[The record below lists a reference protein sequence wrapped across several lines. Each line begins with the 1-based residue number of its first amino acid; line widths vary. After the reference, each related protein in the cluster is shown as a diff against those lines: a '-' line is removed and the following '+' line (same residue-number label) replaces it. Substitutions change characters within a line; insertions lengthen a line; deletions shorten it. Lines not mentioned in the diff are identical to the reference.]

1 MGQIL
6 IGRYARE
13 LNLDVIHDPTGVS
26 PLAFTRSPTVT
37 VTTVHDVFAWSI
49 PGYSSFL
56 DNLIYKH
63 WLNQRNARTDATIT
77 VSNQSCTDIMQ
88 YLRTQPERMHII
100 PYGVS
105 NLFQPLAAELV
116 EPIVRGRFNIRMPY
130 VLYVGSL
137 TERKNL
143 IRLLRAFAK
152 IQHRCP
158 DYLLVLA
165 GPRSWK
171 QSPIESAV
179 KELNLSE
186 RVQLTG
192 PVTDH
197 ELPALYNGASLFAFP
212 SLYEGFGLPV
222 LEAMACGTPVV
233 TSNTSSLPEVAGD
246 AAILVDPTNVEQIAE
261 AMWLVLSQPALAAA
275 LREKGLARAA
285 QFTWERTAR
294 ETAAVYSRALES
306 SG

>member
-1 MGQIL
+1 
-6 IGRYARE
+6 
-13 LNLDVIHDPTGVS
+13 
-26 PLAFTRSPTVT
+26 
-37 VTTVHDVFAWSI
+37 
-49 PGYSSFL
+49 
-56 DNLIYKH
+56 
-63 WLNQRNARTDATIT
+63 
-77 VSNQSCTDIMQ
+77 
-88 YLRTQPERMHII
+88 MHII

-105 NLFQPLAAELV
+105 KLFQPLAAELV
-116 EPIVRGRFNIRMPY
+116 ESIVRDRFNIRKPY

-143 IRLLRAFAK
+143 VRLLRAFAK
-152 IQHRCP
+152 IHHRCP
-158 DYLLVLA
+158 EYLLVLA

-171 QSPIESAV
+171 QSPIESTV
-179 KELNLSE
+179 KELNLWE
-186 RVQLTG
+186 HVQLTG

-222 LEAMACGTPVV
+222 LEAMACGAPVV

-246 AAILVDPTNVEQIAE
+246 AAILVDPLNVEQIAE

-294 ETAAVYSRALES
+294 ETVAVYSRALES